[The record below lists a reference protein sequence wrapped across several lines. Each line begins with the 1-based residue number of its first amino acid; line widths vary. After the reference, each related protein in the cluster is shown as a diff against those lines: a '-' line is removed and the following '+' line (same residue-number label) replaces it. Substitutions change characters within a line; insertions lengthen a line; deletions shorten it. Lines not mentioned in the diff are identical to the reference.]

1 MNIKK
6 RTTLRPRI
14 IILFLLTI
22 WTIETKACSCAGQDR
37 ITESEY
43 NKAGEIFIGKVT
55 SIEKDRE
62 NWEKTVTFEV
72 IDQLKPTASKKE
84 IVIRTPLD
92 GAACGLSTEVGQKW
106 YIFAYENDKGQLR
119 AGLCG
124 RSVHLNKKFRMR
136 LDDIK
141 YFFLEKRIWKKEKR
155 RFRQEKRFIKK
166 IKKRHANKK

>member
-1 MNIKK
+1 M
-6 RTTLRPRI
+6 RHRI
-14 IILFLLTI
+14 IILFLLTT

-37 ITESEY
+37 ISESDY

-55 SIEKDRE
+55 SIEEDRD

-72 IDQLKPTASKKE
+72 IDQLKPTTSKKE
-84 IVIRTPLD
+84 IVIRTALD
-92 GAACGLSTEVGQKW
+92 EAACGLFTEVGQQW
-106 YIFAYENDKGQLR
+106 YIFAYENDKGKFH

-124 RSVHLNKKFRMR
+124 RSVHLNKKFNIR
-136 LDDIK
+136 LDDLK
-141 YFFLEKRIWKKEKR
+141 QVFLQKRAWKKEKR